1 MTRDGILVDTHALLW
16 YLADD
21 DSLSARARE
30 AIESS
35 ADVRVSSASIWE
47 IAIKSR
53 LGKLDA
59 GDDLLE
65 RVRDGFE
72 QLDVTAA
79 HAWATRELAPHH
91 QDPFDRLL
99 VAQSH
104 LEGLPLVSAD
114 ERLASYG
121 VELIW

>member
-1 MTRDGILVDTHALLW
+1 MTRRRLLVDTHALLW

-21 DSLSARARE
+21 RSLSKRARHE
-30 AIESS
+30 IESS
-35 ADVRVSSASIWE
+35 SEVYVSSASIWE

-59 GDDLLE
+59 DGDLLD
-65 RVRDGFE
+65 RVWDGFE

-91 QDPFDRLL
+91 EDPFDRLL
-99 VAQSH
+99 VAQAS
-104 LEGLPLVSAD
+104 LEGLPIASAD
-114 ERLASYG
+114 ERLSAYG
-121 VELIW
+121 VELVW